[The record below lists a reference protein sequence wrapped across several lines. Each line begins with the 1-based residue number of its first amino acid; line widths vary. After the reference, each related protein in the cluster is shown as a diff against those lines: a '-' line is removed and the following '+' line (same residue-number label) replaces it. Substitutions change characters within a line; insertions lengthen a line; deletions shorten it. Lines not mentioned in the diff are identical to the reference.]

1 MIESRTTDGN
11 SAPARPRP
19 LSPNIQIYRPQLT
32 SVLSIANRVT
42 GLILSLG
49 AVGLVVWLSAAAAGP
64 RPYGVVQGV
73 IGHWAGQVVLF
84 GCTFAF
90 FLHLCGG
97 IRHLVWDTVHGF
109 ELRSIYISGWTVVA
123 ASVVLTAAAWT
134 ISLFV
139 ARCHL

>member
-1 MIESRTTDGN
+1 MIDTGANGN
-11 SAPARPRP
+11 STPARPRP

-42 GLILSLG
+42 GLILNLG
-49 AVGLVVWLSAAAAGP
+49 AVGLVIWLSAAAAGP
-64 RPYGVVQGV
+64 QTYSVVQSG
-73 IGHWAGQVVLF
+73 IGCWVGQLVLF

-134 ISLFV
+134 MSLLV
-139 ARCHL
+139 TGWHP

>member
-1 MIESRTTDGN
+1 MIKNGTTDGN
-11 SAPARPRP
+11 STPARPRP

-32 SVLSIANRVT
+32 SVLSIANRAT

-49 AVGLVVWLSAAAAGP
+49 AVGLVIWLSAAAAGP
-64 RPYGVVQGV
+64 RTYGVVQSV
-73 IGHWAGQVVLF
+73 IGSWAGQVVLF

-139 ARCHL
+139 AGGYL

>member
-1 MIESRTTDGN
+1 MIKNGTTNRN
-11 SAPARPRP
+11 STPARPRP

-32 SVLSIANRVT
+32 SVLSIANRIT
-42 GLILSLG
+42 GIILSLG

-64 RPYGVVQGV
+64 QTYRIVHSA
-73 IGHWAGQVVLF
+73 IGSWAGQLVLF

-109 ELRSIYISGWTVVA
+109 DLRTIYISGWSVVA
-123 ASVVLTAAAWT
+123 ASVGLTAAAWT

-139 ARCHL
+139 AGRHP